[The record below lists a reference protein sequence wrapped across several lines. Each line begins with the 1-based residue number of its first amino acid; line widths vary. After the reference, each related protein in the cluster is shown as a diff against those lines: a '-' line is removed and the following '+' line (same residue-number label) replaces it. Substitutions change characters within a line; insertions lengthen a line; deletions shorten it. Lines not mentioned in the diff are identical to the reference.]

1 MLDRAKA
8 LLLAVDFQVKLLP
21 LTWDA
26 EGVVARTVRLIR
38 GAHLLGLPILA
49 TEQYPQGLGATDP
62 RLIEALGADYRPLVK
77 ATMSCMGD
85 ASFREALAATGRRQV
100 ILCGIEAHVCV
111 HQTAVDLAAAGYD
124 VHLAADC
131 VSSRRERDV
140 ELALRRSAQ
149 IGCKISTH
157 EMAVF
162 EMLGVSGTPDFKE
175 WIRIVR

>member
-1 MLDRAKA
+1 MLDREKA

-21 LTWDA
+21 FTWDA

-38 GAHLLGLPILA
+38 GAHLLGLPILV

-62 RLIEALGADYRPLVK
+62 RLIEAFGADYKPIVK
-77 ATMSCMGD
+77 TTMSCLGD
-85 ASFREALAATGRRQV
+85 AGFRAALGATGRRQV

-111 HQTAVDLAAAGYD
+111 HQTAVALVAAGYD

-140 ELALRRSAQ
+140 EIALRRAGQ
-149 IGCKISTH
+149 TGVLLSTH

-162 EMLGVSGTPDFKE
+162 EMLGVSGTPEFKD

>member
-1 MLDRAKA
+1 VLDRGKA

-21 LTWDA
+21 FTRDA

-38 GAHLLGLPILA
+38 GTHLLGLPILV

-62 RLIEALGADYRPLVK
+62 RLVEAFGADYEPIVK

-85 ASFREALAATGRRQV
+85 AGFREALAATGRRQV
-100 ILCGIEAHVCV
+100 VLCGIEAHVCV
-111 HQTAVDLAAAGYD
+111 HQTAVDLVAAGYE
-124 VHLAADC
+124 VNLAADC

-140 ELALRRSAQ
+140 EIALRRAAQ
-149 IGCKISTH
+149 SGVLLSTH
-157 EMAVF
+157 EMSVF
-162 EMLGVSGTPDFKE
+162 EMLGVSGTAEFKE